1 LQGYSRHIK
10 MMTALTLVVLSA
22 ACTPAKVDRDADL
35 GLAVPDQFAASQT
48 SGNDLYENWL
58 EDVASPQLRA
68 VIDEAMTLNPDL
80 LATAARLNQ
89 AQAQLTIAGAA
100 RLPTLD
106 AAFDFNRLQ
115 SRFTGP
121 TGATASV
128 RQSNFNLSGRLN
140 WELDVWGR
148 LAAQDAAAYSDSV
161 AAEADLVN
169 ARLSLAGQV
178 AQSWFALTTAQ
189 QQLDLAQTRV
199 GSFERSNAIV
209 RSRYA
214 RGITTALDVYLSES
228 NLASARSLLTRRQN
242 EFEQAQRALEVLVG
256 RYPQAAL
263 EADEHLPEFM
273 DAVPT
278 GLPSELLGRR
288 PDVQAAQAR
297 LISADYRYA
306 AARRALLPQLSLT
319 VTAGNRTETFRQ
331 FRSLSD
337 LVYNLATNIS
347 QPIFRGGQLR
357 ATVRLEDARRDER
370 LANYAGVLLGAFEE
384 VENTLAAEV
393 YLAEQV
399 THLRDAAQQAQAAE
413 TLAEQQYARGI
424 SPLLNLLDAQRR
436 YLDAQSQYL
445 DVLRARVNNRVQLHL
460 ALGGPFEAADT
471 PFELNGLAQ

>member
-1 LQGYSRHIK
+1 MLIAVTS
-10 MMTALTLVVLSA
+10 
-22 ACTPAKVDRDADL
+22 ACTPSKVDRDPAL
-35 GLAVPDQFAASQT
+35 GLGLPDQYKAADAT
-48 SGNDLYENWL
+48 ATELYENWL
-58 EDVASPQLRA
+58 ADVASPKLRS
-68 VIDEAMTLNPDL
+68 VIDEAMALNPDL

-89 AQAQLTIAGAA
+89 AKAQLTIAGAA

-121 TGATASV
+121 SGAVASV
-128 RQSNFNLSGRLN
+128 RQSNYNLSGRLN

-148 LAAQDAAAYSDSV
+148 LASQDAAAYSDRL

-189 QQLDLAQTRV
+189 QQFALAQTRV
-199 GSFERSNAIV
+199 ESFERSNAIV

-228 NLASARSLLTRRQN
+228 NLASARSLLTRREN
-242 EFEQAQRALEVLVG
+242 ELEQARRALEVLVG

-263 EADEHLPEFM
+263 EADENLPEFM
-273 DAVPT
+273 EAVPT

-297 LISADYRYA
+297 LIAADYRYA

-331 FRSLSD
+331 FRSLTD
-337 LVYNLATNIS
+337 LVYNLATNIT

-384 VENTLAAEV
+384 VENTLAAEI

-445 DVLRARVNNRVQLHL
+445 DALRARANNRVQLHL

-471 PFELNGLAQ
+471 PSKLNGLVQ